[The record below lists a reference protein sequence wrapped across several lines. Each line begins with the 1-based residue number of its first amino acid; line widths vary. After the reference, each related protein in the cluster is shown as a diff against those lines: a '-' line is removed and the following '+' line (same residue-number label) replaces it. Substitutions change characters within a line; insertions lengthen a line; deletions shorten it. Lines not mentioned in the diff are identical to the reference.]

1 MRYNVAQLLMEPTGS
16 VRTYQMDEPLDGPE
30 RTQDRAT
37 GTVEILRTHQGVLVT
52 CSIETLVQTACSRCL
67 SVFQRASSLTL
78 EEESFPTV
86 DPGTGKKMFPP
97 DESEGVIHIDDR
109 HMLDLSDVV
118 RQYVLTDIPIKP
130 LCSNSCLGLCPECGT
145 NLNEE
150 KCKCDSAPTD
160 PRWGALSELLAEGRD

>member
-1 MRYNVAQLLMEPTGS
+1 MRYNVAQFLMEPTGS
-16 VRTYQMDEPLDGPE
+16 VRTYELDEPFDGPE
-30 RTQDRAT
+30 STQDRAA

-52 CSIETLVQTACSRCL
+52 VSIETLVQTACSRCL

-97 DESEGVIHIDDR
+97 EESEGVIHIDDR
-109 HMLDLSDVV
+109 HILDLSDVV

-130 LCSNSCLGLCPECGT
+130 LCSDNCPGLCPECGT

-150 KCKCDSAPTD
+150 KCKCDAALVD
-160 PRWGALSELLAEGRD
+160 PGWGALSELLAESQE